1 MIATDE
7 TTKLAGVRAN
17 AGRADAS
24 SGSLDGASAGGDT
37 LNFSLLALSARTAQ
51 AAWTQTPLTRRAKLL
66 RRLRGLLVEQAL
78 PFARQIAELR
88 RCSTAE
94 ALATEIHPLADAI
107 RFLERNLSSLLRPR
121 CLGRAGR
128 PVWLSG
134 VDAEI
139 RRDPFGLVLLI
150 GPGNYPLFLAAVP
163 ALQALA
169 AGNAVWIKPAP
180 GGLPLLNQFT
190 QLLIRSGFRPGLI
203 GLLPEDLASTRA
215 AIAARPD
222 KVIFTGSAETGRKI
236 LQQLA
241 PQLTPA
247 TLELSGCDAAF
258 VRDDADLD
266 LTARALAF
274 GITLNRGATC
284 IAPRRVLVA
293 ERLHDALG
301 QKLVAELK
309 LREPLPMD
317 LTATRWLPLVPQAL
331 AAGAK
336 LIHGNLRPDQ
346 LTGPIILAHAQ
357 PEMSLL
363 QSDTFGPVMS
373 LVPVAGDEAALL
385 ANDRCPYA
393 LGASVFSRDAQA
405 ATGLATRIRAG
416 SVIINDLIAPTADP
430 RLPFGGTG
438 ESGFGVTRG
447 AEGLLAMTFPKTIQ
461 LNRARQR
468 RHYAPLDE
476 AQTALFESL
485 LKLTHGSSLSIR
497 LSALRDLIRLGR
509 KITTKPGSTVSEKPE
524 PPFHAS

>member
-1 MIATDE
+1 MIVTDE
-7 TTKLAGVRAN
+7 ITKLAEARAN
-17 AGRADAS
+17 PGLANAS
-24 SGSLDGASAGGDT
+24 SGSLDGVSMGGTT

-51 AAWTQTPLTRRAKLL
+51 AAWTQTPLTQRAKLL
-66 RRLRGLLVEQAL
+66 RQLRGRLVEQPL
-78 PFARQIAELR
+78 PLARQIAALR

-107 RFLERNLSSLLRPR
+107 RFLEKNLASLLRTR
-121 CLGRAGR
+121 RLGRGGR

-134 VDAEI
+134 VDAEV
-139 RRDPFGLVLLI
+139 RREPFGLVLLI

-180 GGLPLLNQFT
+180 GGLPLLSEFT
-190 QLLIRSGFRPGLI
+190 QLVIRSGFRPGLI
-203 GLLPEDLASTRA
+203 GLLPEDVASTQA

-222 KVIFTGSAETGRKI
+222 QVIFTGSAETGRKI

-247 TLELSGCDAAF
+247 TMELSGCDAAF
-258 VRDDADLD
+258 VRADADLD
-266 LTARALAF
+266 LAARALAF

-293 ERLHDALG
+293 QRLHAALG
-301 QKLVAELK
+301 QKLVTELK
-309 LREPLPMD
+309 QRE
-317 LTATRWLPLVPQAL
+317 TIHFEAGSARWLPLLQQAL
-331 AAGAK
+331 TDGAQ
-336 LIHGNLRPDQ
+336 LLHGQIRSHQ
-346 LTGPIILAHAQ
+346 ITGPLVLSHAQ
-357 PEMSLL
+357 PEMALL
-363 QSDTFGPVMS
+363 QLDTFAPVMS

-385 ANDRCPYA
+385 ANARCPYA
-393 LGASVFSRDAQA
+393 LGASVFSRDANA
-405 ATGLATRIRAG
+405 ARELAARIRAG

-438 ESGFGVTRG
+438 DSGFGVTRG

-461 LNRARQR
+461 HNRARQR

-476 AQTALFESL
+476 QQTPLFTAL
-485 LKLTHGSSLSIR
+485 LKLTHGSSLAHR
-497 LSALRDLIRLGR
+497 LAAVRDLIRVGR
-509 KITTKPGSTVSEKPE
+509 KPASQTAPIVSKNSP
-524 PPFHAS
+524 S

>member
-1 MIATDE
+1 MIATDPSS
-7 TTKLAGVRAN
+7 TLANARAN
-17 AGRADAS
+17 AGLANVS
-24 SGSLDGASAGGDT
+24 SGSLDEAATGGDT

-51 AAWTQTPLTRRAKLL
+51 SAWAQTPLAQRAKLL

-78 PFARQIAELR
+78 PLARQIAELR

-107 RFLERNLSSLLRPR
+107 RFLEKNLVSLLRPR
-121 CLGRAGR
+121 RLGRDGR

-139 RRDPFGLVLLI
+139 RRESFGLVLLI
-150 GPGNYPLFLAAVP
+150 GPGNYPLFLAAVH

-180 GGLPLLNQFT
+180 GGVPLLNQFT
-190 QLLIRSGFRPGLI
+190 QLVIRSGFRPGLL
-203 GLLPEDLASTRA
+203 GLLPEDVASTRA

-266 LTARALAF
+266 LAARALAF

-293 ERLHDALG
+293 ERIHDALG
-301 QKLVAELK
+301 QKLVAELR
-309 LREPLPMD
+309 LREPLPMEFT
-317 LTATRWLPLVPQAL
+317 TARWLPLVQEAL

-346 LTGPIILAHAQ
+346 LTGPLLLAHAQ
-357 PEMSLL
+357 PEMPLL
-363 QSDTFGPVMS
+363 QNDTFGPVMS

-385 ANDRCPYA
+385 ANARCPYA
-393 LGASVFSRDAQA
+393 LGASVFSRDAQV
-405 ATGLATRIRAG
+405 ATELAIRIRAG

-485 LKLTHGSSLSIR
+485 LNMTHGSSLSIR
-497 LSALRDLIRLGR
+497 LSALRNLIRLGR
-509 KITTKPGSTVSEKPE
+509 KITTKPGSTVSEEPE
-524 PPFHAS
+524 SPFHAS